1 MLRVSTDLGDKQFSA
16 HTYNISVG
24 GAFVQTGQLVFP
36 KGSVVPLE
44 FKIPADCQ
52 GAITAVGEVVR
63 IVRKTGYH
71 GNIPGF
77 ALRWITVHVKG
88 HPETMDPLLIRYF
101 GGLEGLP
108 LDDVYKMSRDAAKVV
123 ATATQDEEEA
133 EEEDQTAK
141 WQRIRNQAL
150 AKRQETQ
157 TADSPE
163 DKGLVVPDTIA
174 EAKDALDLVNRG
186 LPLTVPV
193 TYRIQ
198 SVSYV
203 GELKMISPTEVY
215 IESKSGPLPKAG
227 TRLRVPIRVPM
238 GNTELR
244 ATLLCTVEE
253 VASKKGEQLPL
264 FRASVFNLE
273 EEGSPGVLEAYLTH
287 EARMLL
293 KKDA

>member
-1 MLRVSTDLGDKQFSA
+1 MLRVSTDLGDRQFNA

-24 GAFVQTGQLVFP
+24 GAFIQTGQLIFP

-44 FKIPADCQ
+44 FKVPAECE
-52 GAITAVGEVVR
+52 GSIIAVGEVVR
-63 IVRKTGYH
+63 LVRKTGYH

-77 ALRWITVHVKG
+77 ALRWVKIHIKG
-88 HPETMDPLLIRYF
+88 HPEVMDPLIVRYF
-101 GGLEGLP
+101 GALEGLP
-108 LDDVYKMSRDAAKVV
+108 LEDAYKMSRNAAQVV
-123 ATATQDEEEA
+123 ADAGKAEE

-150 AKRQETQ
+150 KKRQAEQATEEKAVHGIQ
-157 TADSPE
+157 I
-163 DKGLVVPDTIA
+163 PDTISKA
-174 EAKDALDLVNRG
+174 TDALHLVQIG
-186 LPLTVPV
+186 LPLNVPV

-198 SVSYV
+198 SVSHV
-203 GELKMISPTEVY
+203 GELKMISSKEVY
-215 IESKSGPLPKAG
+215 IASKSGSLPKPG
-227 TRLRVPIRVPM
+227 TRLRVPIRIPM
-238 GNTELR
+238 GGSELR

-253 VASKKGEQLPL
+253 TSPVKSGGAPL